1 MRNRIALVYIA
12 HLKTH
17 YLDKLAFKEFV
28 RLTITYNIIRN
39 SECMIGNNG
48 NLEEMELFYAVLE
61 SEKDEDN
68 Y

>member
-1 MRNRIALVYIA
+1 
-12 HLKTH
+12 
-17 YLDKLAFKEFV
+17 
-28 RLTITYNIIRN
+28 
-39 SECMIGNNG
+39 MIGNNG